1 MYNDVYFEIVHFFYM
16 KSQNKALHVEKFL
29 KLLFML
35 YFRIIKTVRI
45 IVMKNGSDIWVQI
58 RSYSYNRMVMSV
70 LCDRYA
76 VTGSLMRSRVRSPSS
91 L

>member
-1 MYNDVYFEIVHFFYM
+1 MYNDVYFEIIHFFYM

-58 RSYSYNRMVMSV
+58 RSYS
-70 LCDRYA
+70 
-76 VTGSLMRSRVRSPSS
+76 
-91 L
+91 